1 MKKICIIL
9 LMLCLCFTGC
19 ASKTN
24 PPSETDTETRA
35 EETTGKQIDENKFS
49 LIGSDGKAAYR
60 IIYPE
65 NASALLL
72 EAAGNLRMSL
82 YQSSGK
88 SLIFPGIPRR
98 RRME

>member
-35 EETTGKQIDENKFS
+35 EEACVAKYTGAKTIIAHAGQ
-49 LIGSDGKAAYR
+49 R
-60 IIYPE
+60 IM
-65 NASALLL
+65 
-72 EAAGNLRMSL
+72 AGNAEIEILFTHEMLSPL
-82 YQSSGK
+82 VVAN
-88 SLIFPGIPRR
+88 PC
-98 RRME
+98 